1 MNDAPA
7 VAKGGAT
14 PNAGVRVLR
23 SAERLL
29 TGVETTLLVVSL
41 ALSVGFLVVD
51 ILLRVTINVALPW
64 AAEATRYAI
73 VWLVFIGGSRAAL
86 LGAHITIDA
95 LPELLPARAAR
106 VVTRLSFAL
115 SAASC
120 AVLAWFSLLLVLQM
134 TRFSQLSPSLEVPMW
149 WVYLALP
156 VGFAMMTIRFLQ
168 AFATHDAR
176 NGRKAGDAAA

>member
-1 MNDAPA
+1 MNDAPVVVEGRTTRSA
-7 VAKGGAT
+7 GA
-14 PNAGVRVLR
+14 RVLR

-29 TGVETTLLVVSL
+29 TGIETTLLVVSL

-51 ILLRVTINVALPW
+51 ILLRVTVNVALPW

-106 VVTRLSFAL
+106 TVTRLSLVL

-120 AVLAWFSLLLVLQM
+120 AVLAWFGLSLVIQM

-168 AFATHDAR
+168 AFATVDSRSR
-176 NGRKAGDAAA
+176 NAAVDSAA